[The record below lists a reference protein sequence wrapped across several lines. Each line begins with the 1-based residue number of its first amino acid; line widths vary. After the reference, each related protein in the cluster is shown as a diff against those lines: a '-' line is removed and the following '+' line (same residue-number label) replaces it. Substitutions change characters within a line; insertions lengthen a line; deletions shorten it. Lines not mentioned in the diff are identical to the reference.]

1 MARRAVARTSARTA
15 VASLVVLLAACGGAG
30 DTVTTDEQAGPPVAG
45 RGSTPTVHDPI
56 VIPPAPTFA
65 DGPATSPPPASSTT
79 SAQVDPLLPSGED
92 AAAWST
98 AELVAWAGQLDG
110 YTLPVGGTWRSLSIG
125 LQFSADGSEQ
135 LDGIEADLKV
145 ATPEAVDDLV
155 AQQVASPPRGST
167 VLDVLD
173 GEADGRRTATIAL
186 HTPGASADS
195 VDIVAEPDGGSLV
208 HVQRLPRRDRQRPEL
223 PEERV
228 RTLVSRLTQGTEPDG
243 WQVRY
248 ARLTLVDTGAPM
260 VMVAWSAPGQDVA
273 QAMATA
279 QATFG
284 HLTFEPVE
292 IGPYR
297 TTSDFTYPAAATSGT
312 VSVNTE
318 SDGTT
323 RVELEARG

>member
-1 MARRAVARTSARTA
+1 MARRAVARASARTA
-15 VASLVVLLAACGGAG
+15 AASLVVLLAACGGAG
-30 DTVTTDEQAGPPVAG
+30 DTVTTEQAGAPVAG

-65 DGPATSPPPASSTT
+65 EAPATSPPPASSTT
-79 SAQVDPLLPSGED
+79 SAQGDALLPTGAD
-92 AAAWST
+92 AASWST

-145 ATPEAVDDLV
+145 ATREAVDDLV
-155 AQQVASPPRGST
+155 AQQVARPPQGST
-167 VLDVLD
+167 VLDVVD
-173 GEADGRRTATIAL
+173 GDDDGRRTATIVL
-186 HTPGASADS
+186 HTAGASADS
-195 VDIVAEPDGGSLV
+195 VDIVAEADGGSLV

-248 ARLTLVDTGAPM
+248 ARLTLVDTGSPA

-279 QATFG
+279 RATFG

-297 TTSDFTYPAAATSGT
+297 TTSDFTYPAAATSGA
-312 VSVNTE
+312 VSVSTE